1 MYSMDHNAA
10 ARRCSAHVCRLDT
23 QITGLHLSLNITVF
37 WKEITDQE
45 HHIKEY
51 KKT

>member
-1 MYSMDHNAA
+1 MDHNEA
-10 ARRCSAHVCRLDT
+10 ARRCSAHAFRLAT
-23 QITGLHLSLNITVF
+23 QITQLHLSMNITVF
-37 WKEITDQE
+37 WKEITDEE

>member
-1 MYSMDHNAA
+1 MDHNEA

-23 QITGLHLSLNITVF
+23 QITGLRLSLNIAVF
-37 WKEITDQE
+37 GLQIVYEEQ
-45 HHIKEY
+45 HIKEY